1 MIIFAL
7 SWDQLV
13 RIEELNEYAQ
23 HCQTVLH
30 KGCSDLNSYHKFTRV
45 TLQPDCVT
53 TLSTFI
59 FEGGDFLLMDN
70 HIMNKESR
78 RGREE
83 SLPHI

>member
-45 TLQPDCVT
+45 TLQPDYVT
-53 TLSTFI
+53 TLSTII
-59 FEGGDFLLMDN
+59 FGVGLLTD
-70 HIMNKESR
+70 
-78 RGREE
+78 G
-83 SLPHI
+83 